1 MKYVCVSYE
10 TVPTSNSQNAQIL
23 VFSNSDITNKFEI
36 GEQLFITCNGKTY
49 AVQYQSTNESAVTD
63 FATVFRVAY
72 QGVKA
77 YSN

>member
-10 TVPTSNSQNAQIL
+10 TVPTCNSQNAQIL
-23 VFSNSDITNKFEI
+23 VFSDSDVTNKFVI
-36 GEQLFITCNGKTY
+36 GDQLFITCNGKTY
-49 AVQYQSTNESAVTD
+49 AVQYNSANESNITD